1 MVAAG
6 VVVGLGSDFV
16 GLDRDWNLWEDI
28 YWSPRI
34 HRRLKNDSTLMP
46 VGKVLEMA
54 TIDGARA
61 LGLDHRIG
69 SIETGKDADIIV
81 VNTWKPH
88 IVPLLGSMT
97 TQRLAYFTRG
107 EDVETVMVQGNIL
120 MENGKV
126 LTVDENEL
134 LEWADAEAKHTVE
147 VFGLEPLMQ
156 RNDRYWKSARN

>member
-1 MVAAG
+1 
-6 VVVGLGSDFV
+6 
-16 GLDRDWNLWEDI
+16 
-28 YWSPRI
+28 
-34 HRRLKNDSTLMP
+34 MP

-69 SIETGKDADIIV
+69 WIEIGKDADIIV

-107 EDVETVMVQGNIL
+107 EDMRNSDGPGKYPDGERQGA
-120 MENGKV
+120 NG
-126 LTVDENEL
+126 
-134 LEWADAEAKHTVE
+134 
-147 VFGLEPLMQ
+147 
-156 RNDRYWKSARN
+156 R

>member
-1 MVAAG
+1 
-6 VVVGLGSDFV
+6 
-16 GLDRDWNLWEDI
+16 
-28 YWSPRI
+28 
-34 HRRLKNDSTLMP
+34 MP

-69 SIETGKDADIIV
+69 SIEIGKDADIIV

-97 TQRLAYFTRG
+97 TQRLAYFARG

-126 LTVDENEL
+126 LTVDEDEL